1 MIISKKN
8 YKNRI
13 LNHITINGNKRTS
26 EKLLLKTLKLMQAT
40 HQKKDF
46 EAILRTSLINSS
58 PSLYIKQI
66 KRRRRHVVEFPFL
79 LSSKLK
85 ITYALKCLIS
95 NTRKNSSKA
104 FYESFNTELVDSS
117 RKTSSTYKQKIDLH
131 KTGFIKRKFAN
142 YRWFK

>member
-1 MIISKKN
+1 MITFKKN
-8 YKNRI
+8 YKNRL
-13 LNHITINGNKRTS
+13 LNHITTNGNKRTS
-26 EKLLLKTLKLMQAT
+26 EKLLLKTLKLMQTT

-46 EAILRTSLINSS
+46 EAIVQISLINSS

-79 LSSKLK
+79 LSPKLK
-85 ITYALKCLIS
+85 IAYALKGLVS
-95 NTRKNSSKA
+95 NTRKNPSKA
-104 FYESFNTELVDSS
+104 FYKSFNLELVDSS